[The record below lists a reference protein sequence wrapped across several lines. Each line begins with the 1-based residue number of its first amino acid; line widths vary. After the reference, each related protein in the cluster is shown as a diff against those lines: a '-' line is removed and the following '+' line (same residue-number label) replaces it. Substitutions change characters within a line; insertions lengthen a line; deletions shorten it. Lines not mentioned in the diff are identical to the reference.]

1 MFFKICLMLFVVYS
15 FVSQFILLFDHS
27 FQFGAR
33 TLEQYPYAVEEEL
46 ERLKNWTENT
56 NSSLGLSF

>member
-1 MFFKICLMLFVVYS
+1 MLFVVYS

-46 ERLKNWTENT
+46 ERLKNFTANS